1 MTSETRKDRY
11 FDREM
16 SWIDFNARVLH
27 EAMDPSNPLMERL
40 KFTGIVSSN
49 FDEFFMVRIASLA
62 DTDPMLKEVYSRAF
76 QLCDL
81 QRDDFEKVLAPELE
95 KAGLVRV
102 RPQHLTERQ
111 REYLNNLLH
120 QELMPLLTPI
130 AIRDENT
137 LQSLVNMSL
146 YRIFQLTD
154 PKVSGSLHYAVVEMP
169 KSYSRIISLGS
180 ESGYAFILLEDVVSL
195 FARELFPGYQILQQG
210 SIRIT
215 RAADLSLDEEKDEDF
230 AKVMSEALRLR
241 RASYITRLEVSAP
254 DELAAFLKEQLKTPD
269 HKIYRT
275 GEWIDLKSISQ
286 MAFQPIF
293 ENLKRPAWVPK
304 PVQDFEEAED
314 VWTLLKE
321 RDVMVHQPY
330 ESFDAFLHFLNEAA
344 RDPDVLAIKQ
354 TLYRAA
360 QPSSVVSC
368 LERALENGKQ
378 VTVLVELKARF
389 DEQRNIEWAR
399 RLVNAGATVLYGVAG
414 LKTHAKACLVVRREI
429 EGIKRYLHLS
439 TGNYNEKTARLYTD
453 IGLFTSNDAMSA
465 DVASFF
471 NVITGFSHPVGFSKI
486 EIAPYG
492 LRKKIER
499 LILRESMRSNK
510 DRPGMIIAKM
520 NSLVDQEVIE
530 ALYHASQAGVEIKLN
545 VRGVC
550 RLKPGVKGLSE
561 NIEVVSIVDMF
572 LEHSRI
578 FYFLND
584 GDEEVYLSSADWMP
598 RNFDRRLE
606 LLFPVED
613 KKIKKNLVDLLKLYF
628 KDNIKSWRLGPDGG
642 WTKTEV
648 SDKEKRFRVQ
658 EYLMKKTQQAAEAAP
673 KSVNVRELKPQKP
686 KMDLGNTEVK
696 SMKKHLPSHRDIKII
711 PPV

>member
-1 MTSETRKDRY
+1 VTSETKKDRY

-49 FDEFFMVRIASLA
+49 FDEFFMVRMASLA
-62 DTDPMLKEVYSRAF
+62 DTDPVLKEVYSRAF

-81 QRDDFEKVLAPELE
+81 QREDFEKILAPELE

-154 PKVSGSLHYAVVEMP
+154 PKVSGSLHYAVVELP

-314 VWTLLKE
+314 VWALLKE

-453 IGLFTSNDAMSA
+453 IGLFTSNDAMSS

-520 NSLVDQEVIE
+520 NSLVDQEVID

-606 LLFPVED
+606 LLFPVDD
-613 KKIKKNLVDLLKLYF
+613 KKIKKNLSDLLKLYF
-628 KDNIKSWRLGPDGG
+628 KDNTKAWRLGSDGG
-642 WTKTEV
+642 WTKIEA

-686 KMDLGNTEVK
+686 KMDLGNPEVK

-711 PPV
+711 PPA